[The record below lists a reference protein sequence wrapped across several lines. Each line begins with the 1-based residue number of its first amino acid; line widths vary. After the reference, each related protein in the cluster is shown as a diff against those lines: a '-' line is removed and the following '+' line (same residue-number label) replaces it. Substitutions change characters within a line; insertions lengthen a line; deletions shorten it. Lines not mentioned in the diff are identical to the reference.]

1 MSFSKQFVRDQKS
14 SSNVEAP
21 TTPKLGSVAPYTA
34 TRAVPSVDQI
44 YTRLNRRMCLSFPER
59 RERLASLMKE
69 KRNDLNNNDDDGDVE
84 GSDNLD
90 DKECE
95 RLMKSGLQALP
106 LTATDQL
113 MPCRMDVTEDH
124 ETKETIVGLK
134 PSSMAGVKDSY
145 DQEKENI
152 DAAYL
157 TQTTFDSVFSPVV
170 RSHVKSVLGF
180 PAALKD
186 SSDASFSGLSPLAVS
201 ALSDR
206 DLGNNG
212 SLNHVTNQ
220 VTSESFDSSAATS
233 FASATSFGAGTSAPP
248 TAQLI
253 NGLTAR
259 RWSSLGVAQSDG
271 LEDMSMSGLDISDA
285 SFMG

>member
-1 MSFSKQFVRDQKS
+1 
-14 SSNVEAP
+14 
-21 TTPKLGSVAPYTA
+21 
-34 TRAVPSVDQI
+34 
-44 YTRLNRRMCLSFPER
+44 MCLSFPER

-113 MPCRMDVTEDH
+113 MPCRMDVTEDY

-134 PSSMAGVKDSY
+134 PSSMAGGKDSY
-145 DQEKENI
+145 VHEEKENI

-170 RSHVKSVLGF
+170 RSRVKSALGF

-186 SSDASFSGLSPLAVS
+186 SSDSSFSGLSPPAVS

-212 SLNHVTNQ
+212 SLNHVANQ
-220 VTSESFDSSAATS
+220 VTSASFDSSAATS

-259 RWSSLGVAQSDG
+259 RWSSLGAAQSDG

>member
-1 MSFSKQFVRDQKS
+1 
-14 SSNVEAP
+14 
-21 TTPKLGSVAPYTA
+21 
-34 TRAVPSVDQI
+34 
-44 YTRLNRRMCLSFPER
+44 
-59 RERLASLMKE
+59 MKE

-113 MPCRMDVTEDH
+113 MPCRMDVTEDY

-134 PSSMAGVKDSY
+134 PSSMAGVKDHY

-170 RSHVKSVLGF
+170 RSHARVHSGNFVSLYYSQHHSVKL
-180 PAALKD
+180 LLD
-186 SSDASFSGLSPLAVS
+186 HTTCILSSNQPHTIKLA
-201 ALSDR
+201 
-206 DLGNNG
+206 
-212 SLNHVTNQ
+212 
-220 VTSESFDSSAATS
+220 
-233 FASATSFGAGTSAPP
+233 
-248 TAQLI
+248 
-253 NGLTAR
+253 
-259 RWSSLGVAQSDG
+259 
-271 LEDMSMSGLDISDA
+271 
-285 SFMG
+285 